1 MSEKVVKRLLQEPE
15 MKLYIGL
22 GRNKAR
28 EFCESIGATVRIGR
42 RVLYDKEV
50 IDSALDAMRKS
61 PEA

>member
-1 MSEKVVKRLLQEPE
+1 MSERVVKRLLQEPE

-42 RVLYDKEV
+42 RVLYDKAV
-50 IDSALDAMRKS
+50 IDAAIDAMKNS
-61 PEA
+61 PKE